1 MIVGCLKN
9 RSLLETDPG
18 SVPTAKMKPSYYSVV
33 TRSST
38 LNVGRGPRPAFDY
51 NGISENF

>member
-18 SVPTAKMKPSYYSVV
+18 SVPTAKVKPLYYSVV

-38 LNVGRGPRPAFDY
+38 LNVGRGPGPAFDY
-51 NGISENF
+51 NGLSENF